1 MKKSKQINR
10 LEFGLEA
17 GQRGRSP
24 QVTLP
29 IVTFEWYG
37 PTLVRMRCY
46 RAWSINVNQPE
57 ARAQRASRTAF
68 PRWSGNERCRVG
80 KRLKDR

>member
-46 RAWSINVNQPE
+46 RAWSINANKP
-57 ARAQRASRTAF
+57 
-68 PRWSGNERCRVG
+68 
-80 KRLKDR
+80 

>member
-10 LEFGLEA
+10 LEFALES
-17 GQRGRSP
+17 GKRGRSP

-37 PTLVRMRCY
+37 PTLVRMRFY
-46 RAWSINVNQPE
+46 RAWSINVNKP
-57 ARAQRASRTAF
+57 
-68 PRWSGNERCRVG
+68 
-80 KRLKDR
+80 